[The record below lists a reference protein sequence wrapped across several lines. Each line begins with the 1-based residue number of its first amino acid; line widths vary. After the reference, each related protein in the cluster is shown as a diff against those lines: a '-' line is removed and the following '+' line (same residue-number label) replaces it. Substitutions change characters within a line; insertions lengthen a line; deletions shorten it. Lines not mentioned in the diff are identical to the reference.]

1 MSHLK
6 PVPTPPK
13 PSYKLGGPPCE
24 MRRDASS
31 GSIILECQKAPPYL
45 ALLSTPSSEPTADQ
59 NAASDSVD
67 DDDDE

>member
-1 MSHLK
+1 MSQLK
-6 PVPTPPK
+6 PVPTIPK
-13 PSYKLGGPPCE
+13 PSFKLGETLCE

-59 NAASDSVD
+59 NSASDSVD
-67 DDDDE
+67 ADDA